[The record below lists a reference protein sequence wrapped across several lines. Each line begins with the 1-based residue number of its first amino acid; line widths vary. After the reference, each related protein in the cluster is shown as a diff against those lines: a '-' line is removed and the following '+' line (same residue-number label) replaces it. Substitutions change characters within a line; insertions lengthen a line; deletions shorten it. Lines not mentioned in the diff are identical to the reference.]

1 MRRLVVVVGLLGAVP
16 GLSAQGYRLRIDSR
30 LQGVSWRGI
39 EADSIVREAATP
51 QDGGGFLTPDGY
63 AATCDERFCHY
74 VRAGATLRGVP
85 LVSSADLTA
94 WGFGVQGLRFRGN
107 ARWGTDL
114 GDGARWPGTEP
125 AVQVLEA
132 YAEYARDAFT
142 LQAGRQF
149 LPSRLGSYGLDGGR
163 VQWRPGAE
171 GLDVVAYGGW
181 GLARGTALPVTSPA
195 LNPLDDF
202 QPRDRQ
208 VVAGAEVGLTLPHVE
223 LRTEYRR
230 EVDPAVHYFVSERAA
245 GSLAWRPARRVALTA
260 GGAYDLAMG
269 QWGSA
274 DAALTWLGSR
284 ATVTV
289 GGRRYLPF
297 FDLWTIWG
305 AFSPVAFHAYHGA
318 VTLSPRAGLVLRA
331 RGERYIYE
339 DAQTADALMPV
350 QDRGWRSELG
360 ATWEPTTSWSLSI
373 GHQAEFGPGAASL
386 GYDGRLQWRPFE
398 SLTIGAHAAS
408 LRRPLE
414 LRFSDAALTMFG
426 GDVDWRAGQA
436 WRFGASV
443 TQVQEDRERP
453 DAATMSWDQ
462 LRVAFRVSLLFGTDI
477 RRPALPRAI
486 RSGGDR

>member
-1 MRRLVVVVGLLGAVP
+1 MRLGAVAVLLGVASALP
-16 GLSAQGYRLRIDSR
+16 AQGYRLRLDSR
-30 LQGVSWRGI
+30 LQGVSWRGL
-39 EADSIVREAATP
+39 EADSIVREAARP

-74 VRAGATLRGVP
+74 FRAGATLRGVP

-94 WGFGVQGLRFRGN
+94 WGFGVPGLRFRGN
-107 ARWGTDL
+107 ARWGADL
-114 GDGARWPGTEP
+114 GDAARWPGTEP
-125 AVQVLEA
+125 AVQLIEA

-142 LQAGRQF
+142 VQAGRQF

-163 VQWRPGAE
+163 VQWRPGTD
-171 GLDVVAYGGW
+171 GLDVAVYGGW
-181 GLARGTALPVTSPA
+181 GLARGAMLPVTSPA

-208 VVAGAEVGLTLPHVE
+208 IVAGAEVGLTQRHLE
-223 LRTEYRR
+223 LRGEYRR
-230 EVDPAVHYFVSERAA
+230 EVDPAVNYFVSERAA
-245 GSLAWRPARRVALTA
+245 GSLAWRPVRRFAFTA
-260 GGAYDLAMG
+260 GGQYDLAMG

-274 DAALTWLGSR
+274 DVGLTYLGSR

-318 VTLSPRAGLVLRA
+318 VTFSPRSGLVLRA

-339 DAQTADALMPV
+339 DAQTADALV
-350 QDRGWRSELG
+350 SVEDRGWRSELG
-360 ATWEPTTSWSLSI
+360 ATWEPTTTWSLSL

-386 GYDGRLQWRPFE
+386 GYDGRVQWRPFA
-398 SLTIGAHAAS
+398 SLALGAHAAS

-414 LRFSDAALTMFG
+414 LRFSDASLLMFG
-426 GDVDWRAGQA
+426 GDVDWTAGPT
-436 WRFGASV
+436 WRLGASV

-462 LRVAFRVSLLFGTDI
+462 VRLAFRVTLLLGTDI
-477 RRPALPRAI
+477 QRPALPRAI